1 MKNRFTTDD
10 LYFIATLGMLTVA
23 LAYVLQCTY
32 DMCVILSNLET
43 LDLVGASMIFTPS
56 FTVANLVRSD
66 RRYSE
71 SDRTRNF
78 GGLHTPAYRVLNHM
92 SKALLDRGLYS
103 VCNVQNSRGQFK
115 HIGYKSLFS
124 VTISHGYSAVTIG
137 ARTIFAV
144 DEWDRTIYH
153 IDSVGRLHV
162 TPYTGDYDIT
172 DVIAQ
177 VSECVDVL
185 ADYYTA
191 DKLKAIALQ
200 ERANDWTCYA
210 ADNLGVVRDYKRATV
225 KVYCIKWSNK
235 SVEWTKYWGRTS
247 PTGAKEYKTTTG
259 SHPSAYY
266 LAIGDSAYW
275 IPHSI
280 LSSSWE
286 LHGGRKFVGDHG
298 VSYFTFTANTKA
310 IDLPVWWLEKNV
322 GVDWSDK
329 VEPIGRSEFFKQYVN
344 KRKRR
349 W

>member
-1 MKNRFTTDD
+1 MNR
-10 LYFIATLGMLTVA
+10 
-23 LAYVLQCTY
+23 Q
-32 DMCVILSNLET
+32 NLET
-43 LDLVGASMIFTPS
+43 LAILALYTIAFIYVVVCAFQAIDNLDLLGASMIFTPS
-56 FTVANLVRSD
+56 FSVAKLVRSD

-78 GGLHTPAYRVLNHM
+78 GGLHTPAYRVLNHV
-92 SKALLDRGLYS
+92 SKALLDRGLYG
-103 VCNVQNSRGQFK
+103 VCNVQNSRGQYK

-124 VTISHGYSAVTIG
+124 VTIDHGYSSVTIG

-144 DEWDRTIYH
+144 DEWSRDIYH
-153 IDSVGRLHV
+153 IDATGRLHA
-162 TPYTGDYDIT
+162 TPYHQGYDMT

-177 VSECVDVL
+177 VSEAIDVL

-200 ERANDWTCYA
+200 DRANEWVCYG

-225 KVYCIKWSNK
+225 QVYCIKWSNK
-235 SVEWTKYWGRTS
+235 SVEWTKYWGRTTPS
-247 PTGAKEYKTTTG
+247 GAKEYKTTTG

-266 LAIGDSAYW
+266 LAIGDKAYW
-275 IPHSI
+275 VPHSI

-298 VSYFTFTANTKA
+298 VAYFTFTANTKS

-322 GVDWSDK
+322 GVDWSDN

-344 KRKRR
+344 KRRRR